1 MIFGRRRKSQQPSNP
16 KREVATGL
24 ARRHEVESAIPV
36 PVEIAGQWAWR
47 LLAVAA
53 GLALF
58 GFIVAQL
65 KDIVVPLL
73 IAVLVSSL
81 LVPLV
86 NLLVR
91 HRWPRG
97 LAVALAMVVALGVV
111 AGLIVLIVTQVR
123 AGSSG
128 LADRS
133 VAAFDDFKKFLADSP
148 LAINETDFNKYVDQ
162 AFASLQAD
170 SGVLFT
176 GALSVGTTAGHVLTG
191 FLLVLF
197 STLFILIDGKGIWGW
212 IVRLF
217 PRKARPALHGAGHA
231 GWLTLTTFVKVQIFV
246 AFVDA
251 VGIGLGAFIIGLF
264 YDGFPL
270 VIPIAIL
277 VFLASFIPVVGAVLS
292 GAIAVLVALVY
303 LDPLAALIMLGVV
316 LLVQQ
321 LEGHVLQPIV
331 MGAAVKVHPLAVVM
345 AVAAASFIAGIPG
358 ALFAVPF
365 IAVLNVMVKYISSGA
380 WRTQPHP
387 NVDDVSRTTNVVE
400 QNG

>member
-1 MIFGRRRKSQQPSNP
+1 MIFGRGRKSQQPTNP
-16 KREVATGL
+16 QRDVPVGSTRK
-24 ARRHEVESAIPV
+24 HEVESAIPMG
-36 PVEIAGQWAWR
+36 VEIAGQWAWR

-58 GFIVAQL
+58 GFVVAQL

-73 IAVLVSSL
+73 VAILVASL

-86 NLLVR
+86 NFLVR

-97 LAVALAMVVALGVV
+97 LAVALAMVLTLGIVS
-111 AGLIVLIVTQVR
+111 GLIVLVVTQIR

-128 LADRS
+128 LAERS
-133 VAAFDDFKKFLADSP
+133 VAAFDDFKEFLAASP
-148 LAINETDFNKYVDQ
+148 LAINETDLTSLVDQ
-162 AFASLQAD
+162 GIKSLQED
-170 SGVLFT
+170 SGVLVT
-176 GALSVGTTAGHVLTG
+176 GALSVGTTAGHLLTG

-197 STLFILIDGKGIWGW
+197 STLFILIDGKGIFAWV
-212 IVRLF
+212 VRLF
-217 PRKARPALHGAGHA
+217 PRKARPALHGAGQA
-231 GWLTLTTFVKVQIFV
+231 GWVTLTTFVKVQIFV

-251 VGIGLGAFIIGLF
+251 VGIGLGAWIIGLF

-270 VIPIAIL
+270 VIPIAIV
-277 VFLASFIPVVGAVLS
+277 VFLASFIPVVGAVFS

-303 LDPLAALIMLGVV
+303 LDPFAALLMLGVV

-321 LEGHVLQPIV
+321 IEGHVLQPLV

-380 WRTQPHP
+380 WRTEPHP
-387 NVDDVSRTTNVVE
+387 SIKDVSRASDVVDSHD
-400 QNG
+400 